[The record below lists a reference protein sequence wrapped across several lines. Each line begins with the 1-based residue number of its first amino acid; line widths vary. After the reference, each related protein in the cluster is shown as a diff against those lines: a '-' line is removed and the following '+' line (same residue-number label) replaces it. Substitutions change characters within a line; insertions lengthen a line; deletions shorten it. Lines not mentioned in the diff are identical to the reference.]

1 MDVKLDDEIVK
12 EPRSGEGKG
21 PAHVG
26 RVVYVHPEGRYY
38 TLEFTYD
45 NRHGPESFRESFL
58 LPRES
63 ADGPKWTTK
72 RYGAVY
78 PIEHV
83 PPGRYAEYL

>member
-1 MDVKLDDEIVK
+1 MDVKMGDEIVK

-26 RVVYVHPEGRYY
+26 RVVYVHPEGRWY
-38 TLEFTYD
+38 TLEFTYE
-45 NRHGPESFRESFL
+45 RGRFRESFL

>member
-1 MDVKLDDEIVK
+1 M
-12 EPRSGEGKG
+12 
-21 PAHVG
+21 
-26 RVVYVHPEGRYY
+26 VYVHPEGRFY

-45 NRHGPESFRESFL
+45 SARGLVCFRESFL

-72 RYGAVY
+72 RYGSVY

-83 PPGRYAEYL
+83 PTGRYAEYL

>member
-1 MDVKLDDEIVK
+1 MDVKLGDEIVK

-21 PAHVG
+21 PARVG

-38 TLEFTYD
+38 TLEFTCE
-45 NRHGPESFRESFL
+45 RGRFRESFL

>member
-1 MDVKLDDEIVK
+1 MDIKLGDEIVK

-21 PAHVG
+21 PARVG

-38 TLEFTYD
+38 TLEFTCE
-45 NRHGPESFRESFL
+45 RASFRESFL

>member
-1 MDVKLDDEIVK
+1 MDVKLGDEIVK

-21 PAHVG
+21 PARVG
-26 RVVYVHPEGRYY
+26 RVVYVHPEGRWY
-38 TLEFTYD
+38 TLEFTYE
-45 NRHGPESFRESFL
+45 RGRFRESFL